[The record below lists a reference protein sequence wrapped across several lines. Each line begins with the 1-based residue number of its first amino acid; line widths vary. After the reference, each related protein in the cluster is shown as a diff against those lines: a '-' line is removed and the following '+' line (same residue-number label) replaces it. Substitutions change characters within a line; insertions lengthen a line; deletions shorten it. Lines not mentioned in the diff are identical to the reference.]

1 MSASTIC
8 QSTTTRPVAQT
19 NAGLPVE
26 VTKWA
31 AQYRGFL
38 TSVRRADPAIEY
50 DDLLHDLYVLHYEQ
64 ARLSLKAIASKYH
77 LRKLGE
83 HWIPQQPNSNWSDWD
98 RYETE
103 AESVAHP
110 ASERECENAHNEPL
124 TPTRG
129 LVADTERLA
138 KLLKVGRRRGQQ
150 IRQRQI
156 STLSAQVRG
165 MPECNG
171 QLGLFADAA
180 LGVCDAR

>member
-1 MSASTIC
+1 MNASTPC
-8 QSTTTRPVAQT
+8 QSTTTRPVSRT
-19 NAGLPVE
+19 TAGLPVE
-26 VTKWA
+26 VIEWA
-31 AQYRGFL
+31 KQYRGFL

-50 DDLLHDLYVLHYEQ
+50 DDLMHDLYVLYCEQ
-64 ARLSLKAIASKYH
+64 TTHTLSAIASKYH

-110 ASERECENAHNEPL
+110 ASERESEIEHHELL

-129 LVADTERLA
+129 LVADTEHLA

-150 IRQRQI
+150 IKQRQI
-156 STLSAQVRG
+156 DTLSAQVRG
-165 MPECNG
+165 VPECSG
-171 QLGLFADAA
+171 QFGLFADAA
-180 LGVCDAR
+180 LGGCDVR